1 MSILDDA
8 EEFKRKVVEA
18 ELAKSTTPQD
28 ELADLFNIGDL
39 IGTYGSSAAGLISA
53 LGLSRRNIQRPN
65 VPAAEMAA
73 DQLVAKAKADKRAE
87 VLKVQK
93 AILDE
98 QRQDDKAKRD
108 IFETRLKAQKRSEEL
123 QERQDKQIQNVVDT
137 QVKVLEAFLK
147 NRDFAGAERER
158 QKLLELQ
165 RAKEIVTAGDKPNLK
180 KLSNTLNKI
189 RSLTG
194 EIIKEK

>member
-1 MSILDDA
+1 
-8 EEFKRKVVEA
+8 
-18 ELAKSTTPQD
+18 
-28 ELADLFNIGDL
+28 
-39 IGTYGSSAAGLISA
+39 
-53 LGLSRRNIQRPN
+53 
-65 VPAAEMAA
+65 
-73 DQLVAKAKADKRAE
+73 
-87 VLKVQK
+87 
-93 AILDE
+93 
-98 QRQDDKAKRD
+98 
-108 IFETRLKAQKRSEEL
+108 
-123 QERQDKQIQNVVDT
+123 
-137 QVKVLEAFLK
+137 AFLK